1 MKKIIKTII
10 LIASFL
16 VTSKNVYAA
25 SVIIENETKDIK
37 IHIKTNTIEET
48 RGIQHIRDE
57 ETKEYLYNI
66 SLQEIDPF
74 YGYDTYDY
82 YYGMNSLEDK
92 LKNRIA
98 LIVYYGY
105 GYQDRTDIKWYNI
118 TQYLIWEEIVKNEKG
133 QIYFEDT
140 NNSKIR
146 IYEKEIELIKED
158 IKNFESNP
166 SFLESGELKDS
177 YDLKLTDKLIFE
189 DTNNKLKDFDIIND
203 SNAIDY
209 EVKNNKLIIKPIEPN
224 IINIIFCRKTENL
237 ETMKIYINSLSHNL
251 ISRGKINTN
260 NLVLTINI
268 KEPEVILK
276 GISPELNKF
285 PLTDNEYKIYS
296 EEGIE
301 LYSNI
306 KLNKEGISEKIN
318 LFPGKYYLEQAKT
331 SYGYKLNQE
340 RIYFD
345 INKEDITLD
354 IKNELETKK
363 VSIEYQLIKN
373 NSDIALN
380 SNIKL
385 NIYDEANNFI
395 KEITTDNNGKVTINL
410 IFGKYKIYKSAQNR
424 DNKEL
429 ANIEVNENF
438 NENKAII
445 IKEELLENNSD
456 NESNVKKGTIIINK
470 IDYINNKPLSG
481 IKYALYNKDRELIK
495 EAITDLDG
503 KIIFKDLE
511 TGIYYIKEI
520 LNDDDYKRDEEI
532 KIEVKE
538 NIDTIITSNNRTE
551 IDVPNTYSRNNSIYL
566 LLYILIGSIY
576 FKNAKFYKKKKHFS

>member
-16 VTSKNVYAA
+16 LISKNVYAA
-25 SVIIENETKDIK
+25 SVIIENETEDIK
-37 IHIKTNTIEET
+37 VHIKTNTIEET
-48 RGIQHIRDE
+48 RSIQHIRDE

-82 YYGMNSLEDK
+82 YYGMNTLEDK
-92 LKNRIA
+92 LKNKIA

-118 TQYLIWEEIVKNEKG
+118 TQYLIWEEILKNENG
-133 QIYFEDT
+133 QIYFKDT
-140 NNSKIR
+140 NNSKIK

-166 SFLESGELKDS
+166 SFLESGELKNS

-189 DTNNKLKDFDIIND
+189 DTNNKL
-203 SNAIDY
+203 
-209 EVKNNKLIIKPIEPN
+209 IIKPIEPN
-224 IINIIFCRKTENL
+224 IISIIFHRKTENL

-260 NLVLTINI
+260 NLVLTLNI

-276 GISPELNKF
+276 GMSLEPNKF

-306 KLNKEGISEKIN
+306 RLNKEGISEKIN
-318 LFPGKYYLEQAKT
+318 LFPGKYYLEQTKT

-395 KEITTDNNGKVTINL
+395 KEITTDNNGKVSIDL
-410 IFGKYKIYKSAQNR
+410 IFGKYKIYKSTQNR
-424 DNKEL
+424 DIKEL
-429 ANIEVNENF
+429 ANIDVNENF

-456 NESNVKKGTIIINK
+456 NESNIKKGTIIINK

-520 LNDDDYKRDEEI
+520 LNDGDYKRDEEI

>member
-16 VTSKNVYAA
+16 LISKNVYAA
-25 SVIIENETKDIK
+25 SVIIENETEDIK
-37 IHIKTNTIEET
+37 VHIKTNTIEET
-48 RGIQHIRDE
+48 RSIQHIRDE

-74 YGYDTYDY
+74 YGYDSYDY
-82 YYGMNSLEDK
+82 YYGMNTLEDK
-92 LKNRIA
+92 LKNKIA

-118 TQYLIWEEIVKNEKG
+118 TQYLIWEEILKNENG
-133 QIYFEDT
+133 QIYFKDT
-140 NNSKIR
+140 NNSKIK

-166 SFLESGELKDS
+166 SFLESGELKNS

-224 IINIIFCRKTENL
+224 IISIIFHRKTENL

-260 NLVLTINI
+260 NLVLTLNI

-276 GISPELNKF
+276 GMSLEPNKF

-306 KLNKEGISEKIN
+306 RLNKEGISEKIN
-318 LFPGKYYLEQAKT
+318 LFPGKYYLEQTKT

-395 KEITTDNNGKVTINL
+395 KEITTDNNGKVSIDL
-410 IFGKYKIYKSAQNR
+410 IFGKYKIYKSTQNR
-424 DNKEL
+424 DIKEL
-429 ANIEVNENF
+429 ANIDVNENF

-456 NESNVKKGTIIINK
+456 NESNIKKGTIIINK

-520 LNDDDYKRDEEI
+520 LNDGDYKRDEEI

>member
-1 MKKIIKTII
+1 
-10 LIASFL
+10 
-16 VTSKNVYAA
+16 
-25 SVIIENETKDIK
+25 
-37 IHIKTNTIEET
+37 
-48 RGIQHIRDE
+48 
-57 ETKEYLYNI
+57 
-66 SLQEIDPF
+66 
-74 YGYDTYDY
+74 
-82 YYGMNSLEDK
+82 
-92 LKNRIA
+92 
-98 LIVYYGY
+98 
-105 GYQDRTDIKWYNI
+105 
-118 TQYLIWEEIVKNEKG
+118 
-133 QIYFEDT
+133 
-140 NNSKIR
+140 
-146 IYEKEIELIKED
+146 
-158 IKNFESNP
+158 
-166 SFLESGELKDS
+166 
-177 YDLKLTDKLIFE
+177 
-189 DTNNKLKDFDIIND
+189 
-203 SNAIDY
+203 
-209 EVKNNKLIIKPIEPN
+209 
-224 IINIIFCRKTENL
+224 
-237 ETMKIYINSLSHNL
+237 MKIYINSLSHNL

-260 NLVLTINI
+260 NLVLTLNI

-276 GISPELNKF
+276 GMSLEPNKF

-306 KLNKEGISEKIN
+306 RLNKEGISEKIN
-318 LFPGKYYLEQAKT
+318 LFPGKYYLEQTKT

-395 KEITTDNNGKVTINL
+395 KEITTDNNGKVSIDL
-410 IFGKYKIYKSAQNR
+410 IFGKYKIYKSTQNR
-424 DNKEL
+424 DIKEL
-429 ANIEVNENF
+429 ANIDVNENF

-456 NESNVKKGTIIINK
+456 NESNIKKGTIIINK

-520 LNDDDYKRDEEI
+520 LNDGDYKRDEEI

>member
-16 VTSKNVYAA
+16 LISKNVYAA
-25 SVIIENETKDIK
+25 SVIIENETEDIK
-37 IHIKTNTIEET
+37 VHIKTNTIEET
-48 RGIQHIRDE
+48 RSIQHIRDE

-82 YYGMNSLEDK
+82 YYGMNTLEDK
-92 LKNRIA
+92 LKNKIA

-118 TQYLIWEEIVKNEKG
+118 TQYLIWEEILKNENG
-133 QIYFEDT
+133 QIYFKDT
-140 NNSKIR
+140 NNSKIK

-166 SFLESGELKDS
+166 SFLESGELKNS

-224 IINIIFCRKTENL
+224 IISIIFHRKTENL

-260 NLVLTINI
+260 NLVLTLNI

-276 GISPELNKF
+276 GMSLEPNKF

-306 KLNKEGISEKIN
+306 RLNKEGISEKIN
-318 LFPGKYYLEQAKT
+318 LFPGKYYLEQTKT

-395 KEITTDNNGKVTINL
+395 KEITTDNNGKVSIDL
-410 IFGKYKIYKSAQNR
+410 IFGKYKIYKSTQNR
-424 DNKEL
+424 DIKEL
-429 ANIEVNENF
+429 ANIDVNENF

-456 NESNVKKGTIIINK
+456 NESNIKKGTIIINK

-520 LNDDDYKRDEEI
+520 LNDGDYKRDEEI